1 MRDTGII
8 TRGLSGDPETA
19 TTQIGLARTQLGILK
34 NQMQFAGLTVG
45 ARTVRL
51 PDGTAMRVSV
61 AGGISRVEVSTP
73 QPVPVQQPQI
83 HLHNPLPVPVPVPI
97 PDQYGFACY
106 AGSLGTTLF
115 DSTTLVFPFQLGENV
130 YAALSE
136 APHILGTDLVYG
148 FPAGSTNS
156 FMLLNA
162 VDVNTGA
169 PVSDQPAITAIYKN
183 TMQPVPPS
191 TQVLGSTLP
200 VGLISPA
207 SMKSSLAE
215 FGSIKTE
222 PPGVTGLLLAPAWD
236 EVPILLSATTDQGQ
250 TVSGGVTIAGGAN
263 FGVTTNGLFFADSSS
278 VNGVPGDAF
287 YTACPQGLNIVA
299 AQSFLSDPDFSFT
312 GLMGILYPGNGD
324 RIDPTTGGQQQGRW
338 LSYTLTG
345 SGSGITFTQFDEDG
359 SLQFEVDCSVYG
371 VSTWAGSI
379 TITDGYGI
387 VRTFPISISITITT

>member
-8 TRGLSGDPETA
+8 TKGLSGDADTA
-19 TTQIGLARTQLGILK
+19 TTQIGHARTQLGILK
-34 NQMQFAGLTVG
+34 NQMQFAGLQVG

-51 PDGTAMRVSV
+51 ADGTAMRVSV
-61 AGGISRVEVSTP
+61 AGGVSRVEIYNP
-73 QPVPVQQPQI
+73 PVTGSPQPQI

-115 DSTTLVFPFQLGENV
+115 DSTTLVFPFQLGENI
-130 YAALSE
+130 YSALSE
-136 APHILGTDLVYG
+136 APHILGTGLVYG

-156 FMLLNA
+156 FMMLNA

-169 PVSDQPAITAIYKN
+169 PLSDQPAITATYKN
-183 TMQPVPPS
+183 TMLSVPAS

-200 VGLISPA
+200 VGLVSPS

-222 PPGVTGLLLAPAWD
+222 PPGVTGLLLAPAWE

-250 TVSGGVTIAGGAN
+250 TVSGGVTIEGDAN
-263 FGVTTNGLFFADSSS
+263 YGVTTNGLIFADSSS

-299 AQSFLSDPDFSFT
+299 AVAALSDPGLSFT
-312 GLMGILYPGNGD
+312 GIMNILYPGNNT
-324 RIDPTTGGQQQGRW
+324 RIDPDTGGQQAGRW
-338 LSYTLTG
+338 GSFVIAG
-345 SGSGITFTQFDEDG
+345 SGSGVDLSYFDEDG
-359 SLQFEVDCSVYG
+359 SLQFEVDCNVFG

-379 TITDGYGI
+379 TITDGYGT